1 MSQAVSISVIDLMGE
16 IKGGVAILFSLKI
29 KNKIYELIYWF
40 DNKDNFRIV
49 IDQDFL
55 KDFNLNDI
63 YEYENLFLLIK
74 FIEKNIPDKQ
84 GLLKKY
90 KIN

>member
-1 MSQAVSISVIDLMGE
+1 MNSTVSISVIDLMGK
-16 IKGGVAILFSLKI
+16 IKNGVAILFSLRI
-29 KNKIYELIYWF
+29 KDKIYELIYWF

-63 YEYENLFLLIK
+63 YDYENLYLLVK
-74 FIEKNIPDKQ
+74 FIEKNIPDKN
-84 GLLKKY
+84 GLLSKY
-90 KIN
+90 NIK